1 MEERAHIGSMDGRVT
16 TGRPAGTLRD
26 ELRVV
31 HRTDDQLPGGGT
43 LNLRVAFQAKVAVTF
58 DQHLGVDRSVRLMA
72 GHASLPQRV
81 MLVDVRNRLF
91 TMAFAAG
98 LVDPRHGQT
107 DPGRLH
113 DVASVR
119 VVTLHA
125 IHLPFENGVSLG
137 QSQFGMDLEVA
148 GQAGLGIPSGIQNE
162 SCLAPACGDVAAA
175 GSMAGFA
182 PGLPGHFRAFNMKS
196 GMGARCECP
205 CEVRMAFKAGFVA
218 NEACAFDQRH
228 LHDTALDSRTG
239 GDDGHDA
246 AQPDQQKSQDPSATC
261 LHTSD

>member
-1 MEERAHIGSMDGRVT
+1 MEERAHIGSMDGGVT
-16 TGRPAGTLRD
+16 TSRPAGTLRD

-31 HRTDDQLPGGGT
+31 HRTDHQLPGGGT

-81 MLVDVRNRLF
+81 MLVDVRKRLF
-91 TMAFAAG
+91 AMAFAAG
-98 LVDPRHGQT
+98 LVDPRHSQT

-125 IHLPFENGVSLG
+125 IYFPFENGVPLG

-148 GQAGLGIPSGIQNE
+148 GQTGLGIPSGIQNE
-162 SCLAPACGDVAAA
+162 SCLAPAGGDVAAA
-175 GSMAGFA
+175 GTMAGFA

-196 GMGARCECP
+196 GVCARCEGP
-205 CEVRMAFKAGFVA
+205 CDVRMAFKAGFVA
-218 NEACAFDQRH
+218 NEACAFDQRN

-239 GDDGHDA
+239 ADDGHDA
-246 AQPDQQKSQDPSATC
+246 AQPDHQKSQYPSATC
-261 LHTSD
+261 FHTSD